1 MPCKI
6 KLIIQE
12 VARLENEAK
21 DGMTYI
27 DDPIVIESGTWAEE
41 YQDVMETIIAMAD
54 TAVTKLV
61 KQYKGL
67 PR

>member
-6 KLIIQE
+6 TLIIQE
-12 VARLENEAK
+12 VDRMKYA
-21 DGMTYI
+21 DDISYI
-27 DDPIVIESGTWAEE
+27 DDPIVVESGTWGEE
-41 YQDVMETIIAMAD
+41 YQDIMETIIAIAD
-54 TAVTKLV
+54 IAANKLV

>member
-6 KLIIQE
+6 KLVIQE
-12 VARLENEAK
+12 VARLENEAH

-27 DDPIVIESGTWAEE
+27 DDPIIVESGTWAEE
-41 YQDVMETIIAMAD
+41 PQDILETINAIANI
-54 TAVTKLV
+54 AVTKLV

>member
-6 KLIIQE
+6 KLVIQE
-12 VARLENEAK
+12 VARLENEAT

-27 DDPIVIESGTWAEE
+27 DDPIVVESGTWAEDP
-41 YQDVMETIIAMAD
+41 QDILETINAIANV
-54 TAVTKLV
+54 AVNKLI

>member
-6 KLIIQE
+6 KLVIQE
-12 VARLENEAK
+12 VARLEDD
-21 DGMTYI
+21 DGLTYI
-27 DDPIVIESGTWAEE
+27 DDPIIVESGTWAEDHQE
-41 YQDVMETIIAMAD
+41 VLETINAIANV
-54 TAVTKLV
+54 AVTKLI